1 MLRPQQPPIRRFH
14 KQLHFANVQPL
25 FCRAQRNPLA
35 AFRVRHAGQRFRDAL
50 RQLLLLQDV
59 PRPVIQR
66 GDSLQGQYMCGAVA
80 RLLGNGSARHAK
92 ISSQAIRRFRPVEVS
107 HRAGAQGSE
116 DFARAGHVR
125 YVLGL
130 HPRRNLPPPQ
140 HPARHQPPIALHDDI
155 SLRRRAHQNR
165 LAQPFACH

>member
-1 MLRPQQPPIRRFH
+1 MR
-14 KQLHFANVQPL
+14 
-25 FCRAQRNPLA
+25 
-35 AFRVRHAGQRFRDAL
+35 
-50 RQLLLLQDV
+50 
-59 PRPVIQR
+59 
-66 GDSLQGQYMCGAVA
+66 GAVA
-80 RLLGNGSARHAK
+80 RLLGNGSAWHAK

-130 HPRRNLPPPQ
+130 HPRRDLPPPQ
-140 HPARHQPPIALHDDI
+140 HPARHQPPIALHDHI

-165 LAQPFACH
+165 LAQPFARH

>member
-1 MLRPQQPPIRRFH
+1 MR
-14 KQLHFANVQPL
+14 
-25 FCRAQRNPLA
+25 
-35 AFRVRHAGQRFRDAL
+35 
-50 RQLLLLQDV
+50 
-59 PRPVIQR
+59 
-66 GDSLQGQYMCGAVA
+66 GAVA
-80 RLLGNGSARHAK
+80 RLLGNGSAWHAK

-165 LAQPFACH
+165 LPRH